1 MTIETSEKIT
11 LIMIYNLLG
20 QKVYSLKPESIF
32 KIDVDVSSLSNGT
45 YMVKALSDNKLHN
58 FKIIIDAD

>member
-1 MTIETSEKIT
+1 MTIESSEQIT
-11 LIMIYNLLG
+11 LVLIYSLLG

-32 KIDVDVSSLSNGT
+32 KFDVDVSSLPNGT

-58 FKIIIDAD
+58 FKIIIDAE